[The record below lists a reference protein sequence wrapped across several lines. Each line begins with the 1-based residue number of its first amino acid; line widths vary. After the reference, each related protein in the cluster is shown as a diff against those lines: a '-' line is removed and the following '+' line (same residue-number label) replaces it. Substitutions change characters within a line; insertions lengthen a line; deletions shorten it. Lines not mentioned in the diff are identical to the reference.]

1 MASLHPPSFAY
12 MRDGRNLSLAESVPA
27 EIMHMVDPYWYQWP
41 PLEPMWFGIIGF
53 VIAILG
59 TMSLAGNFIV
69 MYIFTSSKGLRTP
82 SNMFVVNLAFS
93 DFMMMFTMFPPVVLN
108 GFYGTWI
115 MGPFL
120 CELYGM
126 FGSLFGCVS
135 IWSMT
140 LIAYDRYCVIV
151 KGMARK
157 PLTATAAVLRLM
169 VVWTICGAWAL
180 MPLFGWNRY
189 VPEGNMTACGTDY
202 FAKDWWNRSYII
214 VYSLWVYLT
223 PLLTIIFSYWHIM
236 KAVAAHEK
244 AMREQ
249 AKKMNVASLRN
260 SEADKSKAIEIKL
273 AKVAL
278 TTISLWFFAWTPY
291 TIINYAGIFES
302 MHLSPLST
310 ICGSVFAKANAVCN
324 PIVYGLSHPK
334 YKQVLREKMPCL
346 ACGKD
351 DLTSDSRTQAT
362 AEISESQA

>member
-1 MASLHPPSFAY
+1 MISLSNPTYAHL
-12 MRDGRNLSLAESVPA
+12 RDGSNLSLAESVPA

-41 PLEPMWFGIIGF
+41 PMEPMWFGIIGF
-53 VIAILG
+53 VIAVLG
-59 TMSLAGNFIV
+59 VMSLAGNFIV
-69 MYIFTSSKGLRTP
+69 MYVFTSSKSLRTP

-120 CELYGM
+120 CELYGL

-157 PLTATAAVLRLM
+157 PLTVTAAVLRLL
-169 VVWTICGAWAL
+169 VVWTICCTWAL
-180 MPLFGWNRY
+180 LPMFGWNRY

-214 VYSLWVYLT
+214 VYSMWVYLT
-223 PLLTIIFSYWHIM
+223 PLTTIIFSYYHIL

-260 SEADKSKAIEIKL
+260 TEAEKSKAIEIKL

-291 TIINYAGIFES
+291 TIINYSGIFQS
-302 MHLSPLST
+302 MHLSPLAT

-351 DLTSDSRTQAT
+351 EFSSDSRTQAT